1 MKVGT
6 FLFIASCLV
15 GRWLPFALA
24 YGMTTSR
31 VVGHCY
37 RAVFDCTVN
46 KFTNSSPK
54 ANKLTNCCPKADS
67 RNN

>member
-37 RAVFDCTVN
+37 RAVFDCAVEYLSGSRRIYICW
-46 KFTNSSPK
+46 NSLL
-54 ANKLTNCCPKADS
+54 AVTLA
-67 RNN
+67 